1 MQMVQMRSVV
11 AATDLSAPAR
21 RAVDRA
27 ARLAQTAGASLTL
40 VHAVNASLLDELR
53 RWLDTG
59 GDVEQSI
66 VDDVRARLHHLAGEI
81 AARYQIAVNE
91 RTVTGRPV
99 DEIARVGEE
108 LEADLIVT
116 GTLGGGPLRSHFI
129 GSTAER
135 VVRKSTRPVLMVRQ
149 LAHEPYRRALVAV
162 DFSRW
167 SAPSIAI
174 ATAVAPEAHY
184 VLTHCVNVPFEGRMH
199 LAGVSER
206 ALEKYRTDA
215 RDEAQRGL
223 AELAAQ
229 SGLPNSRWT
238 AIAPTRL
245 DPWMAIVQQEQEQD
259 CDLVVVGKHGRN
271 AVEELLLGST
281 TNMVIAESSCDVLVS
296 AYADAS

>member
-1 MQMVQMRSVV
+1 MVQIRSVV

-27 ARLAQTAGASLTL
+27 ARLARPAGASLTL
-40 VHAVNASLLDELR
+40 VHAFNASLLDELR
-53 RWLDTG
+53 RWVDTG

-66 VDDVRARLHHLAGEI
+66 VDDVRSRLDHLAGEI
-81 AARYQIAVNE
+81 GARYQIAVNA

-116 GTLGGGPLRSHFI
+116 GTLGGGPFRSHLI

-135 VVRKSTRPVLMVRQ
+135 VVRKSARPVLMVRQ

-167 SAPSIAI
+167 STPSIAI
-174 ATAVAPEAHY
+174 ATAVTPEAHF
-184 VLTHCVNVPFEGRMH
+184 VLVHCVDVPFEGRMR

-206 ALEKYRTDA
+206 AIEKYRMDA
-215 RDEAQRGL
+215 RDEANRRL
-223 AELAAQ
+223 SALAAQ
-229 SGLPNSRWT
+229 SAVPNGRWT
-238 AIAPTRL
+238 AIAPTGL
-245 DPWMAIVQQEQEQD
+245 DPWMQIVRQEQEQD
-259 CDLVVVGKHGRN
+259 CDLIVIGKHGRN

>member
-1 MQMVQMRSVV
+1 MTRIRSVV

-27 ARLAQTAGASLTL
+27 ARLARAESASLTL
-40 VHAVNASLLDELR
+40 VHAVNASMLNELR

-59 GDVEQSI
+59 EDVERSI
-66 VDDVRARLHHLAGEI
+66 VEDVQARLRQLAGEI
-81 AARYQIAVNE
+81 GARYQIPVSQRA
-91 RTVTGRPV
+91 VTGRPI
-99 DEIARVGEE
+99 DEVARVGEE
-108 LEADLIVT
+108 LNADLIVT
-116 GTLGGGPLRSHFI
+116 GTLGGGPFRSHLI

-135 VVRKSTRPVLMVRQ
+135 IVRKSAKPVLMVRQ
-149 LAHEPYRRALVAV
+149 LAHEPYRRALVAL

-167 SAPSIAI
+167 STASLAV
-174 ATAVAPEAHY
+174 AAAVAPEAHY
-184 VLTHCVNVPFEGRMH
+184 VLIHCVNVPFEGRMQ

-229 SGLPNSRWT
+229 SGLPNSRWS
-238 AIAPTRL
+238 AITPTRL
-245 DPWMAIVQQEQEQD
+245 DPWMGIVQQEQVQD
-259 CDLVVVGKHGRN
+259 CDLIVVGKHGRN

-281 TNMVIAESSCDVLVS
+281 TNMVIAESSCDVLIS
-296 AYADAS
+296 TDTDTPSR

>member
-1 MQMVQMRSVV
+1 MIELRSVV

-27 ARLAQTAGASLTL
+27 ARLARPAGASLTV
-40 VHAVNASLLDELR
+40 VHAMNASMLDELR

-66 VDDVRARLHHLAGEI
+66 LDDVRQQLRSLAGNVG
-81 AARYQIAVNE
+81 ARYQIAVNE
-91 RTVTGRPV
+91 RVVSGRPV

-116 GTLGGGPLRSHFI
+116 GTLGGGPFRSHFI

-135 VVRKSTRPVLMVRQ
+135 VVRKSGRPVLMVRQ
-149 LAHEPYRRALVAV
+149 LAHEPYRRVLVAV

-167 SAPSIAI
+167 TAPSLAI
-174 ATAVAPEAHY
+174 AAVVAPEAHF
-184 VLTHCVNVPFEGRMH
+184 VLVHCVNVPFEGRMR

-215 RDEAQRGL
+215 RNEANRRF

-229 SGLPNSRWT
+229 SGLPDDRWT
-238 AIAPTRL
+238 AVAPMRL
-245 DPWMAIVQQEQEQD
+245 DPWMAIVGEEQEQD
-259 CDLVVVGKHGRN
+259 CDLIVIGKHGRN

-281 TNMVIAESSCDVLVS
+281 TNMVIAESSTDVLVS
-296 AYADAS
+296 AQADAA